1 MASCGENTVSRKWIT
16 FSLFRSIREVWF
28 LISSLSIWLLSYMST
43 SQYLNFPLQAVMECW
58 CFRPPDFLPL
68 RTVLTGRNEN
78 LIVWHHPL
86 KIWLSKISKILS
98 EYSSYHRGRR
108 KRQLRLSF
116 RSLFSTKASEES
128 RPRGWHLYFL
138 AVCKAAAHV
147 VLCQHQSFR
156 ALVWAALVKL
166 LGPSAWETR
175 SCVEIYFEMKANT
188 GRRAWS
194 VDKVQGLPGALFIM

>member
-1 MASCGENTVSRKWIT
+1 MSASH
-16 FSLFRSIREVWF
+16 
-28 LISSLSIWLLSYMST
+28 
-43 SQYLNFPLQAVMECW
+43 YLNFPLQAVTECW
-58 CFRPPDFLPL
+58 CFRPLDFLPL

-78 LIVWHHPL
+78 FIVWHHPL
-86 KIWLSKISKILS
+86 KIWLPQISKILS
-98 EYSSYHRGRR
+98 ECSSYQRGRR
-108 KRQLRLSF
+108 KRHLRLSF
-116 RSLFSTKASEES
+116 RSGRDRRPAQFSTEASEES
-128 RPRGWHLYFL
+128 RPRGWRLYFL

-147 VLCQHQSFR
+147 ALCQHQSFL

-194 VDKVQGLPGALFIM
+194 VDKVRGLRGALFIM